1 MVAGGNKL
9 ATIFYTT
16 IKYKKEYDQSVY
28 VKSKEANLENRIK
41 RLKGKILR
49 LQNEQ
54 AQAGLK
60 VTE

>member
-9 ATIFYTT
+9 ATIFYTM

-54 AQAGLK
+54 AQAGL
-60 VTE
+60 